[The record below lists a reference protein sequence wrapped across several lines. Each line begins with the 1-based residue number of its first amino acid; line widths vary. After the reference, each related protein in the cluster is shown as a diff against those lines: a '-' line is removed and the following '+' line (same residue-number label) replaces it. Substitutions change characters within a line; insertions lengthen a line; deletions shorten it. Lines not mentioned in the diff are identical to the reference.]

1 MNTFQ
6 IKKKSSILQSHTLN
20 YKIASTPKPVIIFA
34 FSQIMNDFAKLS
46 KDVFI
51 SFPSLFLFLCHNCY
65 VFVCWRV
72 TLIHSISLIPIIA
85 RILSGAGFAKRK
97 PSTLFLSLSVL
108 SCSVRLSFCILIY
121 LSVSLFVYPYLS
133 FHPYLCIHI
142 YLSMRI
148 SIRFYFYLATSI
160 SISHFF
166 LSTYLSLSLCLCAVL
181 SVCCYLFLSLCI
193 LIYLSIFVNL

>member
-1 MNTFQ
+1 MEGCF
-6 IKKKSSILQSHTLN
+6 H
-20 YKIASTPKPVIIFA
+20 
-34 FSQIMNDFAKLS
+34 
-46 KDVFI
+46 FI
-51 SFPSLFLFLCHNCY
+51 SFSLFLFLCHNCY

-97 PSTLFLSLSVL
+97 PSTLFLSLSVI

>member
-1 MNTFQ
+1 MPPH
-6 IKKKSSILQSHTLN
+6 SSHALSICL
-20 YKIASTPKPVIIFA
+20 STWMSSLSCFRYL
-34 FSQIMNDFAKLS
+34 FAKHS
-46 KDVFI
+46 RSCCV
-51 SFPSLFLFLCHNCY
+51 SLF
-65 VFVCWRV
+65 
-72 TLIHSISLIPIIA
+72 SSLIE
-85 RILSGAGFAKRK
+85 
-97 PSTLFLSLSVL
+97 LSLSVI

-142 YLSMRI
+142 YLSMRT